1 MVPGRSPG
9 LGVLRP
15 PARPLLLMP
24 GGTMGDPWHSLLK
37 PGTAATV
44 VTVAAHCG
52 CRRRG
57 NGASRPEPLLDRS
70 CCQLSRCPRWE
81 GGHEGSPGTHRPRK
95 DRPREGVRDITPRGR
110 YGAPSRTGL
119 LTPCLSLGSPLFL
132 GCGPLGMR
140 VGAEASACPLCFRGL
155 PCHAE
160 QRLGSLSSPS
170 QPRDL
175 SRPVRASSF
184 LLSSWASLSTPGPWG
199 LRSIPRR

>member
-1 MVPGRSPG
+1 
-9 LGVLRP
+9 
-15 PARPLLLMP
+15 
-24 GGTMGDPWHSLLK
+24 MGDPWHSLLK

-52 CRRRG
+52 CRCRG

-119 LTPCLSLGSPLFL
+119 LTPCLSLGSPLPGMWPFGHAS
-132 GCGPLGMR
+132 GCRGQCLPLVLQGPPLPR
-140 VGAEASACPLCFRGL
+140 GAEARVTLLSLSAPGPFQACPSLLLPPLLLGL
-155 PCHAE
+155 PVNPWSVGAKIDSTQVREGRKRGERCRNGGDIIHG
-160 QRLGSLSSPS
+160 RGS
-170 QPRDL
+170 R
-175 SRPVRASSF
+175 
-184 LLSSWASLSTPGPWG
+184 
-199 LRSIPRR
+199 

>member
-24 GGTMGDPWHSLLK
+24 GGTMGDPWRSLLK

-52 CRRRG
+52 CRCRG
-57 NGASRPEPLLDRS
+57 SGASRPEPLLYRS

-110 YGAPSRTGL
+110 QVRSPIQNGAPDSLLVTRLPSSWDVALWACEWVQRPVPAPCASGASPATRSRG
-119 LTPCLSLGSPLFL
+119 SGHSPL
-132 GCGPLGMR
+132 PLSPGTF
-140 VGAEASACPLCFRGL
+140 PGL
-155 PCHAE
+155 SEPPP
-160 QRLGSLSSPS
+160 SSSP
-170 QPRDL
+170 
-175 SRPVRASSF
+175 
-184 LLSSWASLSTPGPWG
+184 PGPPCQPLVRG
-199 LRSIPRR
+199 G